1 MQVFLGKFE
10 KILKLHHQTMERN
23 MLKKS
28 LEKPQKV
35 LQSFPT
41 YDIIIYVIK
50 GNARRAGKSSGHG
63 GNIMEKLVSINNG
76 KTFET
81 AAEAMPEI
89 MARVLWN
96 ALVNVMDDDTREE
109 VAAELAPCTEKEFL
123 ERYLAMAP
131 ADLVIG

>member
-1 MQVFLGKFE
+1 
-10 KILKLHHQTMERN
+10 

-28 LEKPQKV
+28 LKKPKKG

-50 GNARRAGKSSGHG
+50 GNARRAGKSSGLG

-89 MARVLWN
+89 MARGLWN
-96 ALVNVMDDDTREE
+96 AMVNVMDDDTREE
-109 VAAELAPCTEKEFL
+109 VAAELAPCSEEEFL
-123 ERYLAMAP
+123 ERYLALAP

>member
-1 MQVFLGKFE
+1 
-10 KILKLHHQTMERN
+10 

-28 LEKPQKV
+28 LKKPQKR
-35 LQSFPT
+35 LAKLPNPC
-41 YDIIIYVIK
+41 YNIYVIK
-50 GNARRAGKSSGHG
+50 GDARRTGKGSGHG

-89 MARVLWN
+89 MARGLWDT
-96 ALVNVMDDDTREE
+96 LVNVMDDDTREE

-123 ERYLAMAP
+123 ERYLALAP